1 MNIWNLKWISH
12 RNNAYTYNWPPQ
24 GSLHTSVHPKMCLDY
39 NIFEKIRNTVV
50 KKLTYLKKQKQ
61 RETIK
66 AIKFILEK
74 RILQYSCLKNSTD
87 RGAWLGYSP
96 WGCKQLDT
104 TEQLSLQ
111 ITGCLQYIFIFW
123 YPFLPKM
130 LRRKLCL
137 FVCFFFEMLL
147 AYIIIL
153 VSDVWHNDHPN
164 KPGLYLSSLKSEIFL
179 WWEPLRSS
187 LSSLFFWY
195 INARCSKCPAHVQ
208 FCQAQ
213 GCKRAEESWAHA
225 CGQWG
230 KSLIDKVFSWSRGK

>member
-1 MNIWNLKWISH
+1 MS
-12 RNNAYTYNWPPQ
+12 
-24 GSLHTSVHPKMCLDY
+24 G
-39 NIFEKIRNTVV
+39 
-50 KKLTYLKKQKQ
+50 
-61 RETIK
+61 
-66 AIKFILEK
+66 
-74 RILQYSCLKNSTD
+74 
-87 RGAWLGYSP
+87 
-96 WGCKQLDT
+96 
-104 TEQLSLQ
+104 
-111 ITGCLQYIFIFW
+111 LQYIWKNKKHCGQEAHLFKKTKTERNYKSNKV
-123 YPFLPKM
+123 YPGEENSPVFLPEEFHGQRSLVGLQSMGLQTVGHNWTTLTSDNWLPTIYFYFLISFPSKNV
-130 LRRKLCL
+130 KEKAL
-137 FVCFFFEMLL
+137 FVCFFFFEMLL